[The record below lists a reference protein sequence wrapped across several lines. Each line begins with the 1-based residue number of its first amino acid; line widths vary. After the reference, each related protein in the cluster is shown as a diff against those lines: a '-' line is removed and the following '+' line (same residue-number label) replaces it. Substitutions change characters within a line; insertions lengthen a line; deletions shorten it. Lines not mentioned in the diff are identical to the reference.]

1 MGDIE
6 SPSHQTNAM
15 PITEVSFIELLMVAM
30 IVVPFLVILTIAEGG
45 KGPGPSVRNLRIKK
59 FR

>member
-6 SPSHQTNAM
+6 SPSHSTHYAM

-30 IVVPFLVILTIAEGG
+30 IVVPFLTLLCKCEGNG
-45 KGPGPSVRNLRIKK
+45 SGPSVRNLRIKK